1 MKEKNLISLGGFSLH
16 LSSKRKSMRLQHNNE
31 VNRRDTLYDMLR
43 REESQ
48 IEFLEKLN
56 RDLQRDFESL
66 TFPKYIK
73 FGFASFLI
81 FAVSGV
87 VFPLT
92 YNV

>member
-1 MKEKNLISLGGFSLH
+1 
-16 LSSKRKSMRLQHNNE
+16 
-31 VNRRDTLYDMLR
+31 MLR